1 MKNKDIQKGFIKIIL
16 SAVYIKQMFKS
27 ITNGFSR
34 FFTKQKIT
42 ILLIFIVL
50 GWGLLYYSGQKTGVI
65 DRFQD
70 GTPVGT
76 YPSVN
81 PYSIPSGSQSPS
93 PPVLLSQLSKPT
105 TSTAPKNQMPSSG
118 GYSQQSITTPS
129 DLLPVDQNSQWSDLN
144 PGMVTNGGAAMP
156 DLLQAGYHIGL
167 DTIGQTLR
175 NPNYQLRSDPIIP
188 KQDIGPWNQSTIEP
202 DLGRV
207 PLEVGVY
214 SK

>member
-1 MKNKDIQKGFIKIIL
+1 
-16 SAVYIKQMFKS
+16 MFKS
-27 ITNGFSR
+27 ISNGFSR

-42 ILLIFIVL
+42 ILIIFIIL
-50 GWGLLYYSGQKTGVI
+50 GWGLLYYSGQKTGII
-65 DRFQD
+65 DRFDD
-70 GTPVGT
+70 GTPVGA
-76 YPSVN
+76 YPSTT
-81 PYSIPSGSQSPS
+81 
-93 PPVLLSQLSKPT
+93 PPVLISQ
-105 TSTAPKNQMPSSG
+105 AQMPPPSAPSHASAAASPPSPSAASPSG
-118 GYSQQSITTPS
+118 GYGQNSITAPS
-129 DLLPVDQNSQWSDLN
+129 DLLPVDQNSQWASLN

-175 NPNYQLRSDPIIP
+175 NPNYQFRSDPIIP